1 MKFPLRR
8 SHPVLALAALL
19 SVQSCDSAPVSRL
32 ENLKTPEA
40 ISELEERIPVLLD
53 SGQVTGMAVA
63 VTSDTGLIWSGGFGL
78 RRADTREPVTE
89 ETVFEA
95 ASLSKPVFAL
105 AVLKLVDQGLIDL
118 DAPISDF
125 YTYDDLAH
133 DERGRLITPRIVL
146 THSPGLPNW
155 RPRGG
160 QLTIDREPGTEF
172 SYSGEGFVYLQRAVM
187 ALTGETLDQ
196 LARRLVFEP
205 LGMVSS
211 SYLWQ
216 DRFEGVVAF
225 PHSSD
230 GEVLDKQMPGP
241 GRGNAAASLHTT
253 ATDYA
258 RFLTAVM
265 NGTGLSDSTAAAM
278 LTPQIQVD
286 SGLAWGLGIG
296 LEDTDQGRAF
306 WHWGDNTGYKAYA
319 IAYPE
324 HRVGVVWF
332 TNSENGHSILG
343 RMLAAT
349 VGGEHPAVQWLD
361 YEAYDSPKRV
371 VREALESTV
380 AERGVEAAISEY
392 HRMKATHPPEAF
404 DEFLLNG
411 LGYWLLRA
419 NRVQDAIAIFELNV
433 AEYPDA
439 SNPYDSLGEAYLAAG
454 DTARAVSSYEKSV
467 ELDPG
472 NANGLSVLA
481 RIRR

>member
-1 MKFPLRR
+1 
-8 SHPVLALAALL
+8 
-19 SVQSCDSAPVSRL
+19 VSRL
-32 ENLKTPEA
+32 ETLKTPDA

-63 VTSDTGLIWSGGFGL
+63 ISSDTGLIWSRGFGF
-78 RRADTREPVTE
+78 RRGDTLAPVTE

-95 ASLSKPVFAL
+95 ASLSKPVFAF

-118 DAPISDF
+118 DVPISEF
-125 YTYDDLAH
+125 YAYDDLAH
-133 DERGRLITPRIVL
+133 DERGGLITPRMIL
-146 THSPGLPNW
+146 THSAGFPNW

-205 LGMVSS
+205 LGMLCS

-216 DRFEGVVAF
+216 ERFEDLVAF
-225 PHSSD
+225 PHGSD
-230 GEVLDKQMPGP
+230 GEVLTKNRPGP

-253 ATDYA
+253 APDYA
-258 RFLTAVM
+258 RFLMAVM
-265 NGTGLSDSTAAAM
+265 NGTGLSDSIAAAM
-278 LTPQIQVD
+278 LSPQIQVD
-286 SGLAWGLGIG
+286 SSLAWGLGIG

-324 HRVGVVWF
+324 HGVGVVWF

-343 RMLAAT
+343 GMLAAT
-349 VGGEHPAVQWLD
+349 VGGEHPAVQWLG
-361 YEAYDSPKRV
+361 YEAYDSPRRV
-371 VREALESTV
+371 VREALEGV
-380 AERGVEAAISEY
+380 AAEGGVEAAILHY
-392 HRMKATHPPEAF
+392 HRMKATYPPEAF
-404 DEFLLNG
+404 DEFLLNT

-419 NRVQDAIAIFELNV
+419 DRVQDAIAIFELNV

-467 ELDPG
+467 ELDPDNT
-472 NANGLSVLA
+472 NAVAVLA
-481 RIRR
+481 RIRG